1 MASHPNQSLLVGVFD
16 PAVVRQ
22 LQARLEAVRLERAN
36 KMRQAQAR
44 VLQLEEDVARIAL
57 LSRAVSELLLKK
69 GVFTKRE
76 LAEQLVATDVVD
88 GALDFGLDPALAL
101 PGEERLR
108 DEPRA
113 STRRAARSVKPDAK
127 PEAKPGS
134 KAARAKQ
141 RKGRPARGR

>member
-127 PEAKPGS
+127 PGS